1 MMRTDAKG
9 ICPARIEAEL
19 IHIGGADLLQISET
33 GRAGFQH
40 VDDILLRE
48 QIGPGDHFAHVA
60 EMRVGTA
67 VIRGRILQSERDMAV
82 RTARLKPLFDNGELF
97 VDGVE
102 DLTQVMVAVR
112 WYRPTL

>member
-1 MMRTDAKG
+1 MPRG
-9 ICPARIEAEL
+9 YVQHRIEAEL

-40 VDDILLRE
+40 VDDLLLRE

-82 RTARLKPLFDNGELF
+82 RTARLKPL
-97 VDGVE
+97 
-102 DLTQVMVAVR
+102 LTLASFRR
-112 WYRPTL
+112 WR